1 MSDIDA
7 IKRVLLGERDDRM
20 RKLDMLVRQGMMS
33 PAQLPM
39 LHRGLE
45 KLQQGKTLNPNE
57 RASVAKV
64 MDSLLYIV
72 TGDDTVFQK
81 AKMHTQ
87 KTRYQTEEAELTEEE
102 FELDMFSESYKTGH
116 KSYTDAV
123 NHAFDHHAKSGLTSS
138 QDDKAQH
145 IGLDSKRPGSG
156 KTTRVNIPATHKS
169 GKKHMIHM
177 QVYNKGGTHPYE
189 LNTYSSTT
197 RKMQKEELETIEEKN
212 TPTDPKL
219 WASKVAAAKSKFDVY
234 PSAYANGWA
243 AKEYKKAGG
252 GWKSEAKE
260 EVEQV
265 QEELPDHLKKIL
277 DKKGNIDPKK
287 VPGAKKSSAK
297 VTDVTPKGYG
307 PKEEVE
313 LDEKVKDMS
322 MGDVIKDFQKSDAPQ
337 FKDKSKEKKREMAI
351 AAKLS
356 ADEANDMETEE
367 IISENPL
374 IAGAARA
381 LGSRFAAKKGAG
393 KAGQAVAGHVASKAA
408 SSLTSR
414 NEESE
419 QDEEDLKEYITS
431 KQVKMAKGI
440 ANDPR
445 HKGGDMTGAAK
456 KMEKIKKGLSNHP
469 GAQKALRQANED
481 FADYTDEE
489 FDELIEM
496 SYKDKFQAMLKKKG
510 KSLADMSDDE
520 KKGFFNSVD
529 VAHKAKNEDTEIDEA
544 IKLKGFGKDAGPS
557 NMSNPAARASL
568 MKSTPAVKKKVSDM
582 TPAEKMANTARRKEY
597 NAYQKSKRN
606 EEVEQVD
613 ELKKSTLSS
622 YIQKAVDPTKK
633 KSNVNLASKAAHKL
647 ATSDDMNA
655 GEKEDRKAFVRS
667 KGIQTAAK
675 KLAKEEAEQI
685 DEITAAQQA
694 ARDAKSPGAMR
705 GMAPTKK
712 DKPDLVHKEPKKG
725 QKQPHGEHIVVQM
738 RKAITAN
745 KPVQFKDG
753 TKKVVSKAHAHKFL
767 SKYMSSKPAG
777 KEEMHGAHDSHD
789 SFMKH
794 VNDK

>member
-1 MSDIDA
+1 
-7 IKRVLLGERDDRM
+7 
-20 RKLDMLVRQGMMS
+20 
-33 PAQLPM
+33 
-39 LHRGLE
+39 
-45 KLQQGKTLNPNE
+45 
-57 RASVAKV
+57 
-64 MDSLLYIV
+64 
-72 TGDDTVFQK
+72 
-81 AKMHTQ
+81 
-87 KTRYQTEEAELTEEE
+87 
-102 FELDMFSESYKTGH
+102 
-116 KSYTDAV
+116 
-123 NHAFDHHAKSGLTSS
+123 
-138 QDDKAQH
+138 
-145 IGLDSKRPGSG
+145 
-156 KTTRVNIPATHKS
+156 
-169 GKKHMIHM
+169 MIHM
-177 QVYNKGGTHPYE
+177 QVYNKGGSHPYE

-197 RKMQKEELETIEEKN
+197 RKLQKEELETIEEKN
-212 TPTDPKL
+212 TPTDSKL

-260 EVEQV
+260 EVE
-265 QEELPDHLKKIL
+265 
-277 DKKGNIDPKK
+277 
-287 VPGAKKSSAK
+287 
-297 VTDVTPKGYG
+297 
-307 PKEEVE
+307 
-313 LDEKVKDMS
+313 LDEKVKDMD

-337 FKDKSKEKKREMAI
+337 FKGKSKEKKREMAI

-356 ADEANDMETEE
+356 ADEANDMENEE
-367 IISENPL
+367 IIAENPL

-393 KAGQAVAGHVASKAA
+393 KVGQAVAGHVASKAA

-419 QDEEDLKEYITS
+419 QDEEDLKEYITA

-529 VAHKAKNEDTEIDEA
+529 AAHKAKNESFEDNEKRRE
-544 IKLKGFGKDAGPS
+544 K
-557 NMSNPAARASL
+557 ARADMAAGKYNKDGSR
-568 MKSTPAVKKKVSDM
+568 KKVSDM
-582 TPAEKMANTARRKEY
+582 TPTEKMANTARRKEY
-597 NAYQKSKRN
+597 NEYQKSKRN
-606 EEVEQVD
+606 
-613 ELKKSTLSS
+613 
-622 YIQKAVDPTKK
+622 
-633 KSNVNLASKAAHKL
+633 
-647 ATSDDMNA
+647 
-655 GEKEDRKAFVRS
+655 
-667 KGIQTAAK
+667 
-675 KLAKEEAEQI
+675 EEAEQI

-694 ARDAKSPGAMR
+694 AKDAKEPGATR

-767 SKYMSSKPAG
+767 SKYMSSKPAS

>member
-7 IKRVLLGERDDRM
+7 IKRVLLGEKTDRM
-20 RKLDMLVRQGMMS
+20 RKLDLLVRQGMMS

-45 KLQQGKTLNPNE
+45 KLQAGKTLNPNE
-57 RASVAKV
+57 RASVARV

-72 TGDDTVFQK
+72 TGDDTVFQR
-81 AKMHTQ
+81 AKQHTQ
-87 KTRYQTEEAELTEEE
+87 KNRYQTEEQDPLLADELPVTENGQDVELTEEE
-102 FELDMFSESYKTGH
+102 IEFGELVEKNVPTNPQLWSKY
-116 KSYTDAV
+116 
-123 NHAFDHHAKSGLTSS
+123 
-138 QDDKAQH
+138 KAQ
-145 IGLDSKRPGSG
+145 
-156 KTTRVNIPATHKS
+156 
-169 GKKHMIHM
+169 
-177 QVYNKGGTHPYE
+177 
-189 LNTYSSTT
+189 
-197 RKMQKEELETIEEKN
+197 
-212 TPTDPKL
+212 
-219 WASKVAAAKSKFDVY
+219 AKSKFDVY

-243 AKEYKKAGG
+243 AKMYKKAGG

-260 EVEQV
+260 EVEQM

-313 LDEKVKDMS
+313 IDEKVKDMS
-322 MGDVIKDFQKSDAPQ
+322 MGEVIKDFQKSDAPQ
-337 FKDKSKEKKREMAI
+337 FKGKSKEKKREMAI

-356 ADEANDMETEE
+356 AEEDMKEGYYKDMDTKKKEDARLARKP
-367 IISENPL
+367 IKLRGFGPDAGKSNMSNP
-374 IAGAARA
+374 AARA
-381 LGSRFAAKKGAG
+381 ALMKK
-393 KAGQAVAGHVASKAA
+393 
-408 SSLTSR
+408 
-414 NEESE
+414 EEAE
-419 QDEEDLKEYITS
+419 QVNEYITA

-469 GAQKALRQANED
+469 GAQKALRQANEE

-489 FDELIEM
+489 FDALIEM
-496 SYKDKFQAMLKKKG
+496 SYKDKFQAMLKKRG

-520 KKGFFNSVD
+520 KKSFFNSVD
-529 VAHKAKNEDTEIDEA
+529 AAHKAKNENFMSD
-544 IKLKGFGKDAGPS
+544 IKGQLNSKKNAKASDILAKRKADNEKAVKDMKTMAPH
-557 NMSNPAARASL
+557 MKNPAL
-568 MKSTPAVKKKVSDM
+568 G
-582 TPAEKMANTARRKEY
+582 
-597 NAYQKSKRN
+597 
-606 EEVEQVD
+606 EEV
-613 ELKKSTLSS
+613 
-622 YIQKAVDPTKK
+622 
-633 KSNVNLASKAAHKL
+633 
-647 ATSDDMNA
+647 
-655 GEKEDRKAFVRS
+655 
-667 KGIQTAAK
+667 
-675 KLAKEEAEQI
+675 EQI

-694 ARDAKSPGAMR
+694 ARDAKQPGAMK
-705 GMAPTKK
+705 GLAPTKK

-753 TKKVVSKAHAHKFL
+753 SSKVVNKAHAHKFL
-767 SKYMSSKPAG
+767 SKYMSSKPAK

>member
-7 IKRVLLGERDDRM
+7 IKRVLLGEKTDRM
-20 RKLDMLVRQGMMS
+20 RKLDLLVRQGMMS

-45 KLQQGKTLNPNE
+45 KLQAGKTLNPNE
-57 RASVAKV
+57 RASVARV

-72 TGDDTVFQK
+72 TGDDTVFQR
-81 AKMHTQ
+81 AKQHTQ
-87 KTRYQTEEAELTEEE
+87 KNRYQTEEAELTEEE

-197 RKMQKEELETIEEKN
+197 RKLQKEELETIEEKN
-212 TPTDPKL
+212 TPTDSKL

-287 VPGAKKSSAK
+287 VPGAKKSDAK

-313 LDEKVKDMS
+313 IDEKVKDMS
-322 MGDVIKDFQKSDAPQ
+322 MGEVIKDFQKSDAPQ
-337 FKDKSKEKKREMAI
+337 FKGKSKEKKREMAI

-356 ADEANDMETEE
+356 AEEEMQKESFEDNEKRREKARADMAAGKYNKDG
-367 IISENPL
+367 SRKVVKLKGFGPDSSKGNMSNP
-374 IAGAARA
+374 AARA
-381 LGSRFAAKKGAG
+381 ALMKR
-393 KAGQAVAGHVASKAA
+393 
-408 SSLTSR
+408 
-414 NEESE
+414 EEAE
-419 QDEEDLKEYITS
+419 QVNEYITA

-445 HKGGDMTGAAK
+445 HKDGDMTGAAK

-469 GAQKALRQANED
+469 GAKKALRQANEA

-489 FDELIEM
+489 FDALIEM

-529 VAHKAKNEDTEIDEA
+529 AAHKAKNE
-544 IKLKGFGKDAGPS
+544 
-557 NMSNPAARASL
+557 
-568 MKSTPAVKKKVSDM
+568 
-582 TPAEKMANTARRKEY
+582 
-597 NAYQKSKRN
+597 
-606 EEVEQVD
+606 
-613 ELKKSTLSS
+613 
-622 YIQKAVDPTKK
+622 
-633 KSNVNLASKAAHKL
+633 NL
-647 ATSDDMNA
+647 
-655 GEKEDRKAFVRS
+655 
-667 KGIQTAAK
+667 
-675 KLAKEEAEQI
+675 EQI

-694 ARDAKSPGAMR
+694 ARDAKSPGATR

-753 TKKVVSKAHAHKFL
+753 SSKVVNKAHAHKFL
-767 SKYMSSKPAG
+767 SKYMSSKPAK
-777 KEEMHGAHDSHD
+777 KEEMHGAHDNHD

>member
-7 IKRVLLGERDDRM
+7 IKRVLLGEKTDRM
-20 RKLDMLVRQGMMS
+20 RKLDLLVRQGMMS

-45 KLQQGKTLNPNE
+45 KLQAGKTLNPNE
-57 RASVAKV
+57 RASVARV

-72 TGDDTVFQK
+72 TGDDTVFQR
-81 AKMHTQ
+81 AKQHTQ
-87 KTRYQTEEAELTEEE
+87 KNRYQTEEQDVELTEEE
-102 FELDMFSESYKTGH
+102 IEFDEEKQRLDPKCWDGYKKKGTKMKG
-116 KSYTDAV
+116 D
-123 NHAFDHHAKSGLTSS
+123 
-138 QDDKAQH
+138 
-145 IGLDSKRPGSG
+145 
-156 KTTRVNIPATHKS
+156 TRVNNC
-169 GKKHMIHM
+169 
-177 QVYNKGGTHPYE
+177 V
-189 LNTYSSTT
+189 
-197 RKMQKEELETIEEKN
+197 KE
-212 TPTDPKL
+212 
-219 WASKVAAAKSKFDVY
+219 
-234 PSAYANGWA
+234 
-243 AKEYKKAGG
+243 
-252 GWKSEAKE
+252 EAKE

-287 VPGAKKSSAK
+287 VPGAKKSDAK

-313 LDEKVKDMS
+313 IDEKVKDMS
-322 MGDVIKDFQKSDAPQ
+322 MGEVIKDFQKSDAPQ
-337 FKDKSKEKKREMAI
+337 FKGKSKEKKREMAI

-356 ADEANDMETEE
+356 AEEDMKEGYYKDMDTKKKEDNRLAKKP
-367 IISENPL
+367 IKLRGFGPDAGKSNMSNP
-374 IAGAARA
+374 AARA
-381 LGSRFAAKKGAG
+381 ALMKK
-393 KAGQAVAGHVASKAA
+393 
-408 SSLTSR
+408 
-414 NEESE
+414 EEAE
-419 QDEEDLKEYITS
+419 QVNEYITA

-469 GAQKALRQANED
+469 GAQKALRQANEE

-489 FDELIEM
+489 FDALIEM

-510 KSLADMSDDE
+510 KALADMSDDE

-529 VAHKAKNEDTEIDEA
+529 AAHKAKNENFMSD
-544 IKLKGFGKDAGPS
+544 IKGQLNSKKNAKASDILAKRKADNEKAVKDMKTMAPH
-557 NMSNPAARASL
+557 MKNPAL
-568 MKSTPAVKKKVSDM
+568 G
-582 TPAEKMANTARRKEY
+582 
-597 NAYQKSKRN
+597 
-606 EEVEQVD
+606 EEV
-613 ELKKSTLSS
+613 
-622 YIQKAVDPTKK
+622 
-633 KSNVNLASKAAHKL
+633 
-647 ATSDDMNA
+647 
-655 GEKEDRKAFVRS
+655 
-667 KGIQTAAK
+667 
-675 KLAKEEAEQI
+675 EQI

-694 ARDAKSPGAMR
+694 ARDAKQPGAMK

-753 TKKVVSKAHAHKFL
+753 SSKVVNKAHAHKFL
-767 SKYMSSKPAG
+767 SKYMSSKPAK

>member
-1 MSDIDA
+1 MSDVDA

-45 KLQQGKTLNPNE
+45 KLKQGKTLNPNE

-87 KTRYQTEEAELTEEE
+87 KTRYQTEEQATEEE

-123 NHAFDHHAKSGLTSS
+123 NHAFDHHAKSGLSS
-138 QDDKAQH
+138 TPDDKAQH
-145 IGLDSKRPGSG
+145 IGLDSKKPGEG

-260 EVEQV
+260 EVEQM

-287 VPGAKKSSAK
+287 VPGAKKSDAK

-313 LDEKVKDMS
+313 KDLDMDN
-322 MGDVIKDFQKSDAPQ
+322 Q
-337 FKDKSKEKKREMAI
+337 
-351 AAKLS
+351 
-356 ADEANDMETEE
+356 ET
-367 IISENPL
+367 ISENPL

-381 LGSRFAAKKGAG
+381 LGSQYAAKKGAG
-393 KAGQAVAGHVASKAA
+393 KVGQAVAGQAASKAA

-469 GAQKALRQANED
+469 GARKALRIANED

-489 FDELIEM
+489 FDALIEM
-496 SYKDKFQAMLKKKG
+496 SYKEKFQAMLKKKG

-529 VAHKAKNEDTEIDEA
+529 AAHKAKNEEAEMDEA
-544 IKLKGFGKDAGPS
+544 TIKLKGFGKDAGPS

-568 MKSTPAVKKKVSDM
+568 MKSKPAVKKRVSDM
-582 TPAEKMANTARRKEY
+582 TPAEKKANTARRKEY
-597 NAYQKSKRN
+597 NAFQKRQRDNEKAVKDMKGMAPHMKN
-606 EEVEQVD
+606 PALGEEV
-613 ELKKSTLSS
+613 K
-622 YIQKAVDPTKK
+622 
-633 KSNVNLASKAAHKL
+633 
-647 ATSDDMNA
+647 
-655 GEKEDRKAFVRS
+655 
-667 KGIQTAAK
+667 
-675 KLAKEEAEQI
+675 QI
-685 DEITAAQQA
+685 DEISAAQQA
-694 ARDAKSPGAMR
+694 ARDAKSPGATR
-705 GMAPTKK
+705 GMAPLKK
-712 DKPDLVHKEPKKG
+712 DKPDVVHKEPKKG

-753 TKKVVSKAHAHKFL
+753 TKKVVSKAHAHKYL